1 MQHLPH
7 GQKSGSSRDLRSSER
22 NAPTAELVERNIAA
36 LLSRRAADEQALGWQ
51 ERLAGVITT
60 FAGSMAFVWLHL
72 AIYGGWI
79 AANLGVLAG
88 VPPFDPSFVILAM
101 AASVEAIFLSTF
113 ILITQNRMQ
122 AQADRRADLNLQ
134 ISLLAE
140 HEITRLVEMVSE
152 IGTRLGSPA
161 AQHPGLDELK
171 EHVKPETVLDAIE
184 RHEGAS
190 ASSE

>member
-7 GQKSGSSRDLRSSER
+7 RQESGSSRDLRSSER
-22 NAPTAELVERNIAA
+22 NARTAELVERNIAA
-36 LLSRRAADEQALGWQ
+36 LLSRRAANEQALGWQ
-51 ERLAGVITT
+51 EWLAGVITT

-79 AANLGVLAG
+79 AANLGVLPG

-152 IGTRLGSPA
+152 IGDRLGAPA

-184 RHEGAS
+184 RQEGAS